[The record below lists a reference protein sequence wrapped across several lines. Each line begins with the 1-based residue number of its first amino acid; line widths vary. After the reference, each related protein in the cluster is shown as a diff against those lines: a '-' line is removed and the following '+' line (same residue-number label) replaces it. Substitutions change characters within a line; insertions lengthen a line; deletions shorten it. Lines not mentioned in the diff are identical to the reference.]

1 MKKIWINGCFDI
13 IHRGH
18 IELFKYAKS
27 LGDYVV
33 VGIDSDKRVKKLKGS
48 SRPVNSQQ
56 DRKFL
61 LESISHIDKVVIFD
75 TEDDLISCINL
86 YRPDIMVVGSDYKN
100 KKVIGSEYAKK
111 LMFFDRI
118 ADYSTTKIVSKK
130 TYVFDLDGTLCTNTE
145 GDYHRALPIKE
156 RIEVVND
163 LYDKGNKIIILTA
176 RGMGRHHNSQPLAMA
191 EFYELTRDQLND
203 WGIKYNQLFLG
214 KPAGDIYIDD
224 KGEKDEDFFNTRN

>member
-1 MKKIWINGCFDI
+1 MKKIWVNGCFDI
-13 IHRGH
+13 VHRGH
-18 IELFKYAKS
+18 IELFKYAKE
-27 LGDYVV
+27 LGDYLV
-33 VGIDSDKRVKKLKGS
+33 VGIDSDFRIKRSKGE
-48 SRPVNSQQ
+48 SRPINSQS

-61 LESISHIDKVVIFD
+61 LESIQYIDKVVIFD
-75 TEDDLISCINL
+75 NDDDLTSSINL
-86 YRPDIMVVGSDYKN
+86 YSPDIMIVGSDYKN

-111 LMFFDRI
+111 LIFFDRI
-118 ADYSTTKIVSKK
+118 HGYSTSKIVGNK
-130 TYVFDLDGTLCTNTE
+130 TYVFDLDGTLCTNTN
-145 GDYHRALPIKE
+145 GDYHKAQPLKK

-163 LYDKGNKIIILTA
+163 LYDKGNEIIILTA

-203 WGIKYNQLFLG
+203 WGIKYTQLFLG

>member
-1 MKKIWINGCFDI
+1 MKKVWINGCFDI

-18 IELFKYAKS
+18 IEMFKHAKS
-27 LGDYVV
+27 LGGFLA
-33 VGIDSDKRVKKLKGS
+33 VGIDSDSRVKKLKGS
-48 SRPVNSQQ
+48 SRPINNQE

-61 LESISHIDKVVIFD
+61 LKSISYIDKVIIFD
-75 TEDDLISCINL
+75 TEEDLTSYINI
-86 YRPDIMVVGSDYKN
+86 YNPDVMVVGSDYKN
-100 KKVIGSEYAKK
+100 KKVVGSEHAKK
-111 LMFFDRI
+111 LIFFNRI
-118 ADYSTTKIVSKK
+118 SAYSTTKIVSKK

-145 GDYHRALPIKE
+145 GEYLKALPIRE

-163 LYDKGNKIIILTA
+163 LYDKGNKVIILTA

-191 EFYELTRDQLND
+191 EFYELTRKQLNE

-224 KGEKDEDFFNTRN
+224 KGEKDEDFFNTKN